1 MSSSFQTASTSA
13 CRVQCLIA
21 RGKLADDQVELVFE
35 DVVLLRLCVLL
46 KLGKFLTDLGHGRF
60 KSLGVGLGH
69 LGQQLGDVVGQLGI
83 GRKAVVA
90 VDSNLVAVRAERGN
104 VAGQR
109 IAGLSRVKPSCR
121 RSWYFSGCCSCR
133 TGCC

>member
-1 MSSSFQTASTSA
+1 M
-13 CRVQCLIA
+13 QCLIA
-21 RGKLADDQVELVFE
+21 RGKLADNQVELVFE
-35 DVVLLRLCVLL
+35 DVVLLRLCVSF

-90 VDSNLVAVRAERGN
+90 VDSDLVAVCAERGN
-104 VAGQR
+104 MAGQR
-109 IAGLSRVKPSCR
+109 IAGFEQGKTVLQAVLVFFRVAAHV
-121 RSWYFSGCCSCR
+121 G
-133 TGCC
+133 

>member
-1 MSSSFQTASTSA
+1 M
-13 CRVQCLIA
+13 
-21 RGKLADDQVELVFE
+21 
-35 DVVLLRLCVLL
+35 LRLCVLF

-90 VDSNLVAVRAERGN
+90 VDSDLVAVCAERGN

-109 IAGLSRVKPSCR
+109 IAG
-121 RSWYFSGCCSCR
+121 FE
-133 TGCC
+133 